1 MDWNKV
7 KHNPSGHAPCKGRE
21 NVKDEHEKVRIA
33 KCDDPL
39 DEVCVRVEH
48 HRTITIRE
56 ATYAHRFK
64 RVPQNADLAVAG
76 WT

>member
-1 MDWNKV
+1 M
-7 KHNPSGHAPCKGRE
+7 HHAKGVRTSMTSTRLG
-21 NVKDEHEKVRIA
+21 RIA
-33 KCDDPL
+33 KCDDHL
-39 DEVCVRVEH
+39 DKVCVRVEH

-56 ATYAHRFK
+56 ATYAHCFK